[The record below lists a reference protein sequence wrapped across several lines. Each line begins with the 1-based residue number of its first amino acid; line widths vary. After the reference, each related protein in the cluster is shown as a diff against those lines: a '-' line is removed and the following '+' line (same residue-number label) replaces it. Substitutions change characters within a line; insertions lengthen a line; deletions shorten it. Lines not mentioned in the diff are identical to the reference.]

1 MSQSYFQIEEKRQK
15 EDGNQESIHQQGT
28 GLVNFRSW
36 ESQVWA
42 LGNLQGPGDTVSSGG
57 MKRTKISQTKEK
69 QIMENFIIIS
79 LLLHYTISAH
89 IPIPFLSS

>member
-1 MSQSYFQIEEKRQK
+1 MSQSYFQIEKERKK

-36 ESQVWA
+36 ELQVWA
-42 LGNLQGPGDTVSSGG
+42 LGNLQGPRDILSSGG

-69 QIMENFIIIS
+69 NYGKFHYN
-79 LLLHYTISAH
+79 LLAAPLYH
-89 IPIPFLSS
+89 F